1 LEFIWLDVELPLFSG
16 SAKFDP
22 YHAECE
28 DEQAPEIKDLWQR
41 VRRVVRTLF
50 SSFSIECSMDIY
62 ISSPAEEGEF
72 HDSLKWHIVRI
83 KRRAII

>member
-1 LEFIWLDVELPLFSG
+1 MLNYPFFQVLQS
-16 SAKFDP
+16 FDP

-28 DEQAPEIKDLWQR
+28 DEQAPESRIHSSDIKDLWQR

-72 HDSLKWHIVRI
+72 HIVRI